1 MNYVKNKAGKCE
13 MVQDPFKGSEAR
25 HQSEKDEDCAIEG
38 FYYLTQGY
46 RKIPGNKCYA
56 GVKLDPVKKPCSGMA
71 FVQSLFNLKTIGM
84 LGLLGAVFYYGWP
97 ILEAIMHVLP
107 ISGPN
112 IGVNLDSV
120 KNVAASAQG
129 FVSSTISSA
138 TTSAQRPSGYS
149 QNLDQQPEA
158 FMNEDDDSEEDIGK
172 TTNELN
178 NLALDDDSDEGND
191 NEQTP

>member
-25 HQSEKDEDCAIEG
+25 HQTEKEEDCAIEG

-46 RKIPGNKCYA
+46 RKIPGNKCYS

-84 LGLLGAVFYYGWP
+84 IALLGAVFYYGWP
-97 ILEAIMHVLP
+97 ILEAIMHILP

-112 IGVNLDSV
+112 INLDSV
-120 KNVAASAQG
+120 KNVASSAQN

-138 TTSAQRPSGYS
+138 AATSSQRPTGYS

-178 NLALDDDSDEGND
+178 NLGLDYDSDEKDD
-191 NEQTP
+191 NEQSP